1 MESVKYH
8 EVDHV
13 AVLTL
18 NEPDSMNA
26 LSPTVL
32 ESMNDH
38 LGKALNDL
46 SVRAIVLTGTGKAFC
61 AGGDVRLMQNPESRK
76 APTIHSRM
84 EKHHNWARTLVNG
97 NKPVIAAV
105 NGAAVGAG
113 LGLALLAD
121 LIFASRDAYFMSG
134 FSKIGALPDLR
145 TLQSLPWAIGS
156 LRAKEM
162 IMLNRR
168 YTGEEA
174 AAIGLANRCCEP
186 EKLMEE
192 TLAAARQIAAGP
204 APMMA
209 MTKKLMNRAFESSV
223 EAFFEREA
231 LGQTVTFGSD
241 AFAEGVDAFLNKR
254 KADFVGK

>member
-1 MESVKYH
+1 MEPVKYY

-26 LSPTVL
+26 LSATVL
-32 ESMNDH
+32 ESMNGH
-38 LGKALNDL
+38 LGKAFKDP
-46 SVRAIVLTGTGKAFC
+46 SVRAIVLTGSGKAFC
-61 AGGDVRLMQNPESRK
+61 AGGDVRLMQNPANRT
-76 APTIHSRM
+76 APVIHKRM
-84 EKHHNWARTLVNG
+84 ETHHGWARALLDST
-97 NKPVIAAV
+97 KPVIAAV

-121 LIFASRDAYFMSG
+121 LIFASREAYFMAA

-162 IMLNRR
+162 VMLNRR
-168 YTGEEA
+168 YSGEEA
-174 AAIGLANRCCEP
+174 VAIGLANRCCEP
-186 EKLMEE
+186 DKLMDE
-192 TLAAARQIAAGP
+192 TLAAAKQIAAGP

-209 MTKKLMNRAFESSV
+209 MSKKLMKRAFESSTD
-223 EAFFEREA
+223 AFFELEA

-254 KADFVGK
+254 KPDFASR